1 MPDKLIISYEEYKK
15 VVEKLALEIE
25 KKYGEKAVPVIKSYG
40 GKPVVRGGKLK
51 SFSGPNV
58 VRTVIWEFPTYNN
71 AISCHESTEYKSA
84 WTHAE
89 DTTKRIM
96 FIVEGVE

>member
-1 MPDKLIISYEEYKK
+1 MKTYWISLY
-15 VVEKLALEIE
+15 LEISSQDNL
-25 KKYGEKAVPVIKSYG
+25 KKYGEKAVPIIKSYG

-58 VRTVIWEFPTYNN
+58 VRTVIWEFPTYYD
-71 AISCHESTEYKSA
+71 AMSCHESTEYKSA

-96 FIVEGVE
+96 FIVEGVEQEQI

>member
-1 MPDKLIISYEEYKK
+1 MHKDTLINKFLVKLFGIPIIKN
-15 VVEKLALEIE
+15 
-25 KKYGEKAVPVIKSYG
+25 YG

-58 VRTVIWEFPTYNN
+58 VRTVIWEFPTYND
-71 AISCHESTEYKSA
+71 AMSCHESTEYKSA

-96 FIVEGVE
+96 FIVEGVEQEQI

>member
-1 MPDKLIISYEEYKK
+1 MKTYWISLY
-15 VVEKLALEIE
+15 LEISSQDNL
-25 KKYGEKAVPVIKSYG
+25 KNYG

-58 VRTVIWEFPTYNN
+58 VRTVIWEFPTYND
-71 AISCHESTEYKSA
+71 AMSCHESTEYKSA

-89 DTTKRIM
+89 NTTKRIM
-96 FIVEGVE
+96 FIVEGVEQEQI

>member
-1 MPDKLIISYEEYKK
+1 MERHKYQVATEQ
-15 VVEKLALEIE
+15 
-25 KKYGEKAVPVIKSYG
+25 YGEKAVPIIKSYG

-58 VRTVIWEFPTYNN
+58 VRTVIWEFPTYND
-71 AISCHESTEYKSA
+71 AISCHDSTEYKSA

-96 FIVEGVE
+96 FIVEGVEQEQI

>member
-1 MPDKLIISYEEYKK
+1 MDKSILRNLKPRQLKKIWRKGYSYNKK
-15 VVEKLALEIE
+15 LR
-25 KKYGEKAVPVIKSYG
+25 

-58 VRTVIWEFPTYNN
+58 VRTVIWEFPTYND

-84 WTHAE
+84 WTYAE

-96 FIVEGVE
+96 FIVEGLEHEQN